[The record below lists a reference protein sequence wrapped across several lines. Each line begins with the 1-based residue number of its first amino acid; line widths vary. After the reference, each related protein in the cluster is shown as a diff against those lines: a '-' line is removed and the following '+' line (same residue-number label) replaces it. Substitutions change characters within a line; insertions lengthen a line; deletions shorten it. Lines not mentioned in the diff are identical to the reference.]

1 MSGASITRSRVTT
14 SAEVVLIAL
23 VPLLALFPLHNN
35 DLWWHLATGKWITA
49 HHAVPR
55 DDIFAWT
62 RYLTG
67 WIDNEWLSQVLF
79 YGAWKTGGL
88 RALIVF
94 RALLFAAIAV
104 LLRMYTRA
112 FAIAIIPAVA
122 LSWHWWELRPSV
134 FSLIG
139 LLVMLVLIDRDR
151 RWWLPIVFLLWAN
164 LHPGFVFGL
173 VVFAAITVVDRRVL
187 PFLASVFATLI
198 NPYGWRV
205 YEQSLAIGS
214 NREYRALLDE
224 WLVPPWWFLLIA
236 VAVLLVGAFHVRRV
250 PLVRLMPLFA
260 TATLAMTAV
269 RFEEYLAWIA
279 LPIAIECFGVAP
291 EPVPSEREGTSAAF
305 SRRFAAVVGGATL
318 VIALLIAATRENAI
332 QPARYP
338 TKCMSA
344 VKGKVFNRL
353 SWGGWLIWHG
363 VPPFI
368 DGRCSG
374 QKLFFDFVA
383 AQVKYARPLLARWGI
398 DTVIV
403 GADDGSL
410 KQLANAP
417 EWQLV
422 CHDEASFVFWRNP
435 VQKREFAP

>member
-1 MSGASITRSRVTT
+1 MAI
-14 SAEVVLIAL
+14 
-23 VPLLALFPLHNN
+23 VPLFALFPLHNN
-35 DLWWHLATGKWITA
+35 DLWWHLATGKWIVANHT
-49 HHAVPR
+49 VPR

-62 RYLTG
+62 RYLRG

-79 YGAWKTGGL
+79 YGAWKIGGL

-94 RALLFAAIAV
+94 RALLFATIAL
-104 LLRMYTRA
+104 LLRLYTRS
-112 FAIAIIPAVA
+112 FVIAIVPAVA

-139 LLVMLVLIDRDR
+139 LLAMLVLIDRER
-151 RWWLPIVFLLWAN
+151 WWWLPPLFLLWAN

-173 VVFAAITVVDRRVL
+173 VVFAAIVVAQWSAGALTRAFVVSI
-187 PFLASVFATLI
+187 LATFI

-205 YEQSLAIGS
+205 YEQSFAIGS

-236 VAVLLVGAFHVRRV
+236 IAVLIVGGLNVRRV
-250 PLVRLMPLFA
+250 PLARLMPLFA
-260 TATLAMTAV
+260 TATLSMTAV

-279 LPIAIECFGVAP
+279 LPIAIECVWRRFV
-291 EPVPSEREGTSAAF
+291 EVPVPSPAQRRDSAAETVREGTRAPQSIALAV
-305 SRRFAAVVGGATL
+305 SLAICVLVAAVRTDV
-318 VIALLIAATRENAI
+318 I

-338 TKCMSA
+338 TKCLGA
-344 VKGKVFNRL
+344 VKGRVFNRL

-363 VPPFI
+363 IPPFI

-374 QKLFFDFVA
+374 QKLFFDLVA
-383 AQVKYARPLLARWGI
+383 AQVMYARPLLARWGI

-403 GADDGSL
+403 AADDGTTR
-410 KQLANAP
+410 QLASAP

-422 CHDEASFVFWRNP
+422 CRDEASLVFRRNP